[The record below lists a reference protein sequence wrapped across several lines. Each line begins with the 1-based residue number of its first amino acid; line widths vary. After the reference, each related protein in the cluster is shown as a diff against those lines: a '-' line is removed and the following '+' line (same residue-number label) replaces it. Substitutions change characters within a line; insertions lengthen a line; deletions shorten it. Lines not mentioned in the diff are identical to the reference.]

1 MPRALPSG
9 FAASLAEPVLDM
21 TELVRIAR
29 TDGVV
34 FGFTSNDV
42 AIVYGGLTYE
52 PVDGLQLTGIVS
64 AVGTGVDNLNGG
76 GFLSSTRITEADIVA
91 GLYADARLEVRI
103 YDRATAEA
111 TNPIVAGYMGEISV
125 ADGVFTCEFRSL
137 ASRMSTTVGDLTA
150 KNCRVRRLGD
160 AQCKFNLAGTVVGG
174 RSAKATRT
182 VSAASG
188 STITF
193 ASESAPTDF
202 YKYGV
207 VKFTSGLNSGLEAE
221 VKTHTLSAGSAV
233 IELRSPFPFVVAVSD
248 TAELTVG
255 CDRVRSTCVSKFA
268 NVANFHGEPL
278 LPGNEVMTT
287 QGRGNG

>member
-1 MPRALPSG
+1 MPRTLPSG
-9 FAASLAEPVLDM
+9 IAASLGEPVLDM
-21 TELVRIAR
+21 TELVRIQRA
-29 TDGVV
+29 DGVV
-34 FGFTSNDV
+34 FGFTSNDS

-76 GFLSSTRITEADIVA
+76 GFLSSSRITEADIVA

-103 YDRATAEA
+103 YDRSTAEA
-111 TNPIVAGYMGEISV
+111 TAPIVAGYMGEITV

-137 ASRMSTTVGDLTA
+137 SSRMNTTVGDLSA

-160 AQCKFNLAGTVVGG
+160 AQCKVNLAGTVSG
-174 RSAKATRT
+174 RNARSTRT

-207 VKFTSGLNSGLEAE
+207 VRFTSGLNNGLEAE

-233 IELRSPFPFVVAVSD
+233 IELRSPFPFSVAVSD

-255 CDRVRSTCVSKFA
+255 CDRTRSTCISKFA